1 MPPRR
6 RQRAEPLTEGW
17 AGLPGE
23 LLAKVLEAL
32 QDYESWSLRISCQ
45 EHGVAFSAAAAP
57 VRLVCAAWKAVHDM
71 LVKQLVLRID
81 TTDQGMGL
89 LVRAF
94 PAATSLRIEN
104 NMTGEKAQWLTDKGV
119 RAASQLRAL
128 TYLDLS
134 YGVRI
139 LDEGLK
145 SALRNRPAL
154 TNLNLSY
161 CVNVGDKAMKA
172 VSLIP
177 TLTALNLGKCDDVTD
192 KGVLVLSKNL
202 TALTCLSLFGCY
214 EVTDVGVRA
223 VCDLP
228 ALTELD
234 LSRGDEVTDKSM
246 RAISNN
252 LPLLRVLELWQCN
265 RITDKGVRALSI
277 LPALN
282 HLNLDD
288 CARVTKAGVQALRGS
303 TASPSLSI
311 SSLNSCPWP

>member
-1 MPPRR
+1 
-6 RQRAEPLTEGW
+6 
-17 AGLPGE
+17 
-23 LLAKVLEAL
+23 
-32 QDYESWSLRISCQ
+32 
-45 EHGVAFSAAAAP
+45 
-57 VRLVCAAWKAVHDM
+57 
-71 LVKQLVLRID
+71 
-81 TTDQGMGL
+81 
-89 LVRAF
+89 
-94 PAATSLRIEN
+94 
-104 NMTGEKAQWLTDKGV
+104 
-119 RAASQLRAL
+119 
-128 TYLDLS
+128 
-134 YGVRI
+134 
-139 LDEGLK
+139 
-145 SALRNRPAL
+145 
-154 TNLNLSY
+154 
-161 CVNVGDKAMKA
+161 
-172 VSLIP
+172 
-177 TLTALNLGKCDDVTD
+177 
-192 KGVLVLSKNL
+192 
-202 TALTCLSLFGCY
+202 
-214 EVTDVGVRA
+214 VRA